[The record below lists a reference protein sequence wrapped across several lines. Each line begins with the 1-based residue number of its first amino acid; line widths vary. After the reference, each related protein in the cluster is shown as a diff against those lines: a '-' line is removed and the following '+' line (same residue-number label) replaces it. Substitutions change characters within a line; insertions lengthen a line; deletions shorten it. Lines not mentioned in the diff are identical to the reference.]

1 MAVRMIEME
10 RGPRRRPISGG
21 PVANVVI
28 GAGDGWPVGVVQ
40 VRVPPGGTMPAHA
53 HGASATTLVP
63 LAGVLRIRAEGR
75 EDVVELNP
83 STLVTIPAG
92 ERVSVEN
99 PGSKEA
105 RFLVLLTPPDFV
117 RVAEGWHE
125 AQPPELL
132 DVRTLAPAKRHD
144 TIFQNLDELAT
155 GASLTL
161 VNDHDP
167 IPLRYQLEATREGDF
182 SWDYEEAG
190 PGTWRVR
197 IGRRA

>member
-10 RGPRRRPISGG
+10 RGPRRRPIPDG

-28 GAGDGWPVGVVQ
+28 GAGEGWPLGVVQ
-40 VRVPPGGTMPAHA
+40 VRMPPGATMPAHA
-53 HGASATTLVP
+53 HGESATTLIP
-63 LAGVLRIRAEGR
+63 LAGAVRIRSERR
-75 EDVVELNP
+75 EDVAELRSGTVVAIP
-83 STLVTIPAG
+83 SG

-99 PGSKEA
+99 QGPTEA
-105 RFLVLLTPPDFV
+105 RFLVLLTPPDFA
-117 RVAEGWHE
+117 RVAEGWRE
-125 AQPPELL
+125 AQPAEIL
-132 DVRTLAPAKRHD
+132 DVRALAPAKRHD
-144 TIFQNLDELAT
+144 TIFRNLDELGA

-182 SWDYEEAG
+182 SWEYEEQG
-190 PGTWRVR
+190 PATWRVR